1 MTTPHI
7 KSSWLYNG
15 QMMVLVLFPNGVEKV
30 MLRKRFMDL
39 MKNELV
45 SG

>member
-15 QMMVLVLFPNGVEKV
+15 RMIVLVLFPNGVEKV
-30 MLRKRFMDL
+30 MVREKFIDL
-39 MKNELV
+39 IKIK
-45 SG
+45 